1 MHETAGPDP
10 ASPVPEPPPLALAI
24 GLELVTRYHLR
35 LTDPRDARLGE
46 LGGAYPFGAATW
58 TGRRAA
64 YVGFYQPPD
73 DPAAA
78 ARDLEERRQAALRW
92 GEARLS
98 AQGAERCDIL
108 LIAFGAVPRP
118 AASGG
123 GSGAVRVGA
132 VAIEEA
138 GTVDVLLPLARGLP
152 GASELRHHVRSL
164 RQGQPAPTLAAVDL
178 AERQAVAAG
187 YTAPTR
193 RAMVSR
199 PVATYGLIGM
209 ITVFYLIEKAVYGS
223 YHGGARVSAID
234 LGAVCSGT
242 VTIDCG
248 VSLDNWWRLVTS
260 DFLHDPSNI
269 LHILGNAMALFLLGG
284 FVEQLYGRLVLIGTF
299 LLTAALGDLFWMAC
313 TAIGLTSPA
322 PGLGA
327 SGGILGLMGLLVML
341 GRVQGRDV
349 PVGIA
354 ASIRQYAIGYSAFV
368 VLLSLFNFVQNV
380 NNWVHVGGFL
390 AGVLLGLV
398 IPPAEAVG
406 GRRLRLVERG
416 VLVAVI
422 AAAAVALAIGIHH
435 TAGILIQPAGE
446 VPPGLD

>member
-35 LTDPRDARLGE
+35 LVDPRDARLGE
-46 LGGAYPFGAATW
+46 LGGAYPFGAAAW

-64 YVGFYQPPD
+64 YVGFYRPPE

-78 ARDLEERRQAALRW
+78 TRDLEERRRAALRW

-98 AQGAERCDIL
+98 AQDAERCDIV
-108 LIAFGAVPRP
+108 LIAFGTVPRP
-118 AASGG
+118 APAGG
-123 GSGAVRVGA
+123 GDGAVRVGS
-132 VAIEEA
+132 VAIDEA
-138 GTVDVLLPLARGLP
+138 GTVDVLLPLPRGLP
-152 GASELRHHVRSL
+152 SAAELRHHVRSL
-164 RQGQPAPTLAAVDL
+164 RQGRPAPTLAAVDL
-178 AERQAVAAG
+178 AERQTVAAG

-199 PVATYGLIGM
+199 PVVTYGLIAFM
-209 ITVFYLIEKAVYGS
+209 VVAYLVEKAVLHS
-223 YHGGARVSAID
+223 VHGGAPVTEID

-242 VTIDCG
+242 VTTDCG
-248 VSLDNWWRLVTS
+248 PTLDSWWRLVTS
-260 DFLHDPSNI
+260 DFLHDPANI

-284 FVEQLYGRLVLIGTF
+284 LVEQLFGRLVLLGAF
-299 LLTAALGDLFWMAC
+299 LLTAALGDLFWIAC
-313 TAIGLTSPA
+313 TAAGLASPA

-341 GRVQGRDV
+341 GRVQGKDV

-354 ASIRQYAIGYSAFV
+354 SSIRQYAIGYSVFV
-368 VLLSLFNFVQNV
+368 VVLSLFNFVQNV
-380 NNWVHVGGFL
+380 NNWVHVGGFV

-398 IPPAEAVG
+398 IPPVEAVG

-416 VLVAVI
+416 VLLAVV
-422 AAAAVALAIGIHH
+422 AAAAVALGLGIHH
-435 TAGILIQPAGE
+435 AAGILIQPAGD
-446 VPPGLD
+446 VPPVN

>member
-1 MHETAGPDP
+1 VT
-10 ASPVPEPPPLALAI
+10 EPPPLALAI

-46 LGGAYPFGAATW
+46 LGAAYPFGAAAW

-64 YVGFYQPPD
+64 YVGFYRPPA

-78 ARDLEERRQAALRW
+78 ALDLEQRRAAALHW
-92 GEARLS
+92 GEGRLA

-118 AASGG
+118 AAPDA
-123 GSGAVRVGA
+123 GSGSVRVGA
-132 VAIEEA
+132 VAIDEA
-138 GTVDVLLPLARGLP
+138 GTVNVLLPPARGLP
-152 GASELRHHVRSL
+152 GVAELRHHVRSL
-164 RQGQPAPTLAAVDL
+164 HQGRPAPTLAAVDL
-178 AERQAVAAG
+178 AERQRVAAG

-193 RAMVSR
+193 QAMVRR
-199 PVATYGLIGM
+199 PVCTYGLIG
-209 ITVFYLIEKAVYGS
+209 IIVVAYIIEKAVYGS
-223 YHGGARVSAID
+223 YHGGARVSSID

-242 VTIDCG
+242 VTVDCT

-260 DFLHDPSNI
+260 DFLHDPTNI
-269 LHILGNAMALFLLGG
+269 LHILGNSMALFLLGG
-284 FVEQLYGRLVLIGTF
+284 LVEQLYGRLVLVGTF
-299 LLTAALGDLFWMAC
+299 LLTAALGDLFWIAC
-313 TAIGLTSPA
+313 TAVGLTSPA

-341 GRVQGRDV
+341 GRVQGKEV

-354 ASIRQYAIGYSAFV
+354 SSIRQYAIGYSVFV
-368 VLLSLFNFVQNV
+368 VVLSLFNFVQNV

-398 IPPAEAVG
+398 IPPVEAVG
-406 GRRLRLVERG
+406 GRHLRLVERG

-435 TAGILIQPAGE
+435 TAGILIQPAGD
-446 VPPGLD
+446 VPGVG